1 MMSNGI
7 RKVRTMC
14 ALYRWRSEIPV
25 SIFSVIFTGMC
36 YNERYD
42 KEKELEEMRVDEK
55 REF

>member
-1 MMSNGI
+1 MSNGI

-14 ALYRWRSEIPV
+14 ALYRVP
-25 SIFSVIFTGMC
+25 FFAGMC